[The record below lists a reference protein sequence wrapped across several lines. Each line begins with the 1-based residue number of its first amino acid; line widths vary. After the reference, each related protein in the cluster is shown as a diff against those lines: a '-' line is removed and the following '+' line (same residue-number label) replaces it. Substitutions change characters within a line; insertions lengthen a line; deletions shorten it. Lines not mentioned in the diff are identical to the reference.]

1 MTLTTK
7 EFKFHFHSA
16 TNARISVIA
25 LFICLITW
33 SIGSSIGS
41 GMDTEYHTTSIW
53 CAWGEKPGLC
63 ENREM
68 SDEGIV
74 YADVPYLYQM
84 CDGRPIDSHPRCDK
98 VESNESMQR
107 LRTADNNQMNV
118 FYKVMH
124 FFSSENPTR
133 SIIWMRLF
141 NSTITSLVFL
151 GILTL
156 TTSRTKI
163 AGLSAWTFTVVPLA
177 YLKFT
182 SINPRGWSLL
192 GAMTSW
198 IFLHELLKATNNK
211 GRRRALL
218 WFAFFGSAFLAF
230 ATRIDSSMFV
240 VFTTCLV
247 ILQHLT
253 HKIAFNRKKIATI
266 AIAIMGLGF
275 VLRSVDRLSSYLNF
289 QTPKGFPISG
299 YFYYVSTRIPEA
311 IAEIWG
317 YEVGQS
323 GNGPSFSGIIGL
335 SLFVLALYTSL
346 RFSTSNQLIFVGI
359 AAMFLVTVNYWG
371 LLSLGLQAPGHYTS
385 ALVSFLLGVT
395 ILYSSNREFFMNSKT
410 TRNIAIGLLGYSHA
424 AALYSYMDLYVTGGE
439 NEGVIKSLPLQGWW
453 WNSWSSPNWVL
464 LIGALAFPVSLFFAW
479 GSAIN
484 SELK

>member
-1 MTLTTK
+1 
-7 EFKFHFHSA
+7 
-16 TNARISVIA
+16 
-25 LFICLITW
+25 
-33 SIGSSIGS
+33 
-41 GMDTEYHTTSIW
+41 
-53 CAWGEKPGLC
+53 
-63 ENREM
+63 
-68 SDEGIV
+68 
-74 YADVPYLYQM
+74 
-84 CDGRPIDSHPRCDK
+84 
-98 VESNESMQR
+98 
-107 LRTADNNQMNV
+107 
-118 FYKVMH
+118 
-124 FFSSENPTR
+124 
-133 SIIWMRLF
+133 
-141 NSTITSLVFL
+141 
-151 GILTL
+151 
-156 TTSRTKI
+156 
-163 AGLSAWTFTVVPLA
+163 
-177 YLKFT
+177 
-182 SINPRGWSLL
+182 
-192 GAMTSW
+192 
-198 IFLHELLKATNNK
+198 
-211 GRRRALL
+211 
-218 WFAFFGSAFLAF
+218 
-230 ATRIDSSMFV
+230 MFV

-253 HKIAFNRKKIATI
+253 HKFAFNRKKIATI

-289 QTPKGFPISG
+289 QTPKSFPISG

-371 LLSLGLQAPGHYTS
+371 LLSLGLQAPGHYSS

-439 NEGVIKSLPLQGWW
+439 NEGVIKSLPLRGWW
-453 WNSWSSPNWVL
+453 WNSWSSPNWAL